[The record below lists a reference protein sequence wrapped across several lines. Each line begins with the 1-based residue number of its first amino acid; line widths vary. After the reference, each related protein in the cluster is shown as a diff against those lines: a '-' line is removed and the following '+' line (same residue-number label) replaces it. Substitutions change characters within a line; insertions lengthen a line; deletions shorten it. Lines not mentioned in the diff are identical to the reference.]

1 MSPYEAERT
10 CDDIPGHPVTLK
22 LTVGIHTVSEI
33 NHHEHWRY
41 RQKRAEEQHKTVAVA
56 LLRMPVKP
64 RIPTRDAPLRVKLIR
79 LAPRKLDSDNLA
91 GAMKH
96 VRDAVAK
103 MLCVDD
109 GNEEL
114 VTWEVAQERMSGGTA
129 VRIEFSKKE
138 PACTTNS

>member
-1 MSPYEAERT
+1 MSET
-10 CDDIPGHPVTLK
+10 QTVTIIGLR
-22 LTVGIHTVSEI
+22 TVSEI

-41 RQKRAEEQHKTVAVA
+41 RQKRAKEQHKTVAAA

-64 RIPTRDAPLRVKLIR
+64 RIPTVDAPLYVKLIR
-79 LAPRKLDSDNLA
+79 VSARKLDSDNLA
-91 GAMKH
+91 GALKH

-114 VTWEVAQERMSGGTA
+114 VTWEVAQERMAGGTA

-138 PACTTNS
+138 PAT